1 MRGHEFANSRDQELT
16 TGALASGTM
25 HDVVAAQTFSYGVP
39 GGVQAPRHARSVM
52 SSHLHD
58 LDPAVAADA
67 GLIISELVTNS
78 VRHAGVG
85 SDQLVTVD
93 LMLLDQ
99 RLRITV
105 TDPGGDLEPRLIAE
119 DLDGLGGHGLRIVEQ
134 LSAAWGVGRDAVGA
148 TQVWCDLVL
157 DPGRGRV
164 L

>member
-1 MRGHEFANSRDQELT
+1 MRGYESANSTDQEHHQRRP
-16 TGALASGTM
+16 SVW
-25 HDVVAAQTFSYGVP
+25 DQRVAPTQAISFGVP
-39 GGVQAPRHARSVM
+39 GGVQAPRHARSVT

-58 LDPAVAADA
+58 IDPTVAADA
-67 GLIISELVTNS
+67 ELIISELVTNS

-93 LMLLDQ
+93 LTLLDQ
-99 RLRITV
+99 RLRIAV

>member
-1 MRGHEFANSRDQELT
+1 MRGHESANPTDLDLS
-16 TGALASGTM
+16 TGAQALGTR
-25 HDVVAAQTFSYGVP
+25 DVAPGRRFSFGVP

-52 SSHLHD
+52 SSHLREMD
-58 LDPAVAADA
+58 RTVAGDA
-67 GLIISELVTNS
+67 ELIVSELVTNS

-85 SDQLVTVD
+85 SDQQVTVD
-93 LMLLDQ
+93 LMMLNEH
-99 RLRITV
+99 LRITV
-105 TDPGGDLEPRLIAE
+105 TDPGCHLEPRLIAE
-119 DLDGLGGHGLRIVEQ
+119 DLDGLGGHGLRLVEQ